1 MTAAVSRPG
10 LTSLAAAEL
19 SPPLSGFCWALTD
32 GTRLEAT
39 TRRCCEAAAGCCWDL
54 ASFKE
59 FGARKEAI
67 IV

>member
-32 GTRLEAT
+32 GRRLEAT
-39 TRRCCEAAAGCCWDL
+39 TRRCEAAAGRCWDL